1 MTEQNTQDGLS
12 AILQQIKGQKLPPV
26 HLWNPD
32 FCGDLDMRIARD
44 GTWFYLGSPIG
55 RKPLVKLFSGVI
67 RLDEDDKYYLVT
79 PVEKIG
85 ITVDDVPF
93 VAVEMFRE
101 GDGPDQILS
110 FRTNVDDFVI
120 LDRDHPFRIEI
131 DPKTSEPA
139 PYIRIR
145 ANLDA
150 LIARAVFYD
159 LVNLAEEK
167 MMDGKNIFGFWSSG
181 EFFVLG
187 PVDEI
192 FENYN

>member
-1 MTEQNTQDGLS
+1 MTENSDQDGLS
-12 AILQQIKGQKLPPV
+12 AIIKQIQGQKHPPV
-26 HLWNPD
+26 HLWNPE

-67 RLDEDDKYYLVT
+67 RLDPDEKYYLVT

-85 ITVDDVPF
+85 ITVDDAPF
-93 VAVEMFRE
+93 LAVEMFRE
-101 GDGPDQILS
+101 GAGKDQILS

-120 LDRDHPFRIEI
+120 LDAEHPFRITF
-131 DPKTSEPA
+131 DPETQEPA
-139 PYIRIR
+139 PYIRVR

-150 LIARAVFYD
+150 LIARSVFYD

-167 MMDGKNIFGFWSSG
+167 VVDGTRKLGFCSSG
-181 EFFVLG
+181 QFFELG
-187 PVDEI
+187 KADEI
-192 FENYN
+192 FEPK

>member
-1 MTEQNTQDGLS
+1 MTTADTTNGLS
-12 AILQQIKGQKLPPV
+12 AIIKQIDGQKHPPV

-67 RLDEDDKYYLVT
+67 RLDDDDKYYLVT

-93 VAVEMFRE
+93 VAVEMFVE
-101 GDGPDQILS
+101 GEGRDRIIS

-120 LDRDHPFRIEI
+120 MDEDHPFRLEI
-131 DPKTSEPA
+131 DPETKEPS
-139 PYIRIR
+139 PYVRVR
-145 ANLDA
+145 TNLDA
-150 LIARAVFYD
+150 LINRPVFYD
-159 LVNLAEEK
+159 LVNLAGEE
-167 MMDGKNIFGFWSSG
+167 MIDGKARFGFWSSG
-181 EFFVLG
+181 QFFELG
-187 PVDEI
+187 LVNDI
-192 FENYN
+192 FGK

>member
-1 MTEQNTQDGLS
+1 MTTADTKDGLS
-12 AILQQIKGQKLPPV
+12 AIIKQIDGQKHPPV

-67 RLDEDDKYYLVT
+67 RLDDDDKYYLVT

-93 VAVEMFRE
+93 VAVEMFVE
-101 GDGPDQILS
+101 GEGRDRIIS

-120 LDRDHPFRIEI
+120 MDEDHPFRLEI
-131 DPKTSEPA
+131 DPETKEPS
-139 PYIRIR
+139 PYVRVR
-145 ANLDA
+145 TNLDA
-150 LIARAVFYD
+150 LINRPVFYD
-159 LVNLAEEK
+159 LVNLAGEE
-167 MMDGKNIFGFWSSG
+167 MIDGKARFGFWSSG
-181 EFFVLG
+181 QFFELG
-187 PVDEI
+187 LVNDI
-192 FENYN
+192 FGK